1 MALLT
6 LHGASLS
13 FSDFP
18 LLDHAE
24 LTIERGERLCLVGRN
39 GAGKSTLM
47 KVIASE
53 LPLDDGRLVLQQDLK
68 VTRLEQDPPASSEI
82 TVFDYAAEG
91 LAGVGELLKQYHHVS
106 HALAHDPSDANIR
119 TMSQLQE
126 QLDYQN
132 GWQYE
137 TRINQVL
144 TLLDLDPDVTLDSL
158 SGGWLRKVALARAL
172 ACDPDLLLLDEPT
185 NHLDIDAINW
195 LEEFLKDFRGAIVFI
210 SHDRE
215 FIHKLATRII
225 DLDRGVITSWP
236 GNYDEYLQGKE
247 EWLRVEE
254 LKNAEF
260 DRKLAQEEVWVRQG
274 IKARRTRNE
283 GRVRALKAMRME
295 RTQRREL
302 QGKAKLQL
310 DEAGRSGKL
319 VFESEGLGLDFGDRT
334 LFQGLDLQVLRGD
347 KIALVGPNG
356 CGKSTLIKLLLGQ
369 LEATRGSVRQGTN
382 LEVAYFDQYR
392 EQLDPEKTV
401 VDNVGE
407 GKQEVMVRGRSR
419 HILGYL
425 QDFLFEPKRARTPV
439 KALSGGEKNRLLL
452 AKLFLKPS
460 NLLILDEPTND
471 LDVETLEL
479 LEELLAD
486 YPGTLL
492 LVSHDRRFI
501 DNTVTGCWLF
511 EGDGRISDYVGGYA
525 DMTATRAQQQS
536 QLAAQQAVKQPQSKA
551 PEPVVTQA
559 PVAAKQKKLSYK
571 LQLELDNLPARLEQL
586 EAELDAL
593 QTEINHPGFFSLPAE
608 QTQTKLDALNAA
620 EAALEQA
627 FSRWEELE
635 ALKHQD

>member
-6 LHGASLS
+6 LHGACLS

-18 LLDHAE
+18 LLDNAE
-24 LTIERGERLCLVGRN
+24 LSIERGERLCLVGRN

-47 KVIASE
+47 KVIAGE
-53 LPLDDGRLVLQQDLK
+53 LPLDDGRMVSQQDLK
-68 VTRLEQDPPASSEI
+68 VTRLEQDPPASSEL
-82 TVFDYAAEG
+82 TVFDYTAEG
-91 LAGVGELLKQYHHVS
+91 LAGVGELLKQYHHIS
-106 HALAHDPSDANIR
+106 MELAHDPSDANIR
-119 TMSQLQE
+119 IMSELQE

-132 GWQYE
+132 GWQFE
-137 TRINQVL
+137 TRISQVL
-144 TLLDLDPDVTLDSL
+144 TLLNLNPDATLDSL

-185 NHLDIDAINW
+185 NHLDIEAINW
-195 LEEFLKDFRGAIVFI
+195 LETFLKDFRGAIVFI

-225 DLDRGVITSWP
+225 DLDRGEITSWP
-236 GNYDEYLQGKE
+236 GNYDQYLQGKE

-283 GRVRALKAMRME
+283 GRVRALEAMRME
-295 RTQRREL
+295 RSQRREL
-302 QGKAKLQL
+302 QGKAKLQM
-310 DEAGRSGKL
+310 DDVNRSGKL
-319 VFESEGLGLDFGDRT
+319 VFETEGLGLDFGDRT
-334 LFQGLDLQVLRGD
+334 LFKGLDLQVLRGD

-369 LEATRGSVRQGTN
+369 LTPSRGMVKGGTK
-382 LEVAYFDQYR
+382 LDVAYFDQYR
-392 EQLDPEKTV
+392 DQLDPEQTV
-401 VDNVGE
+401 MENVGE

-452 AKLFLKPS
+452 AKLVLKPS

-492 LVSHDRRFI
+492 LV
-501 DNTVTGCWLF
+501 
-511 EGDGRISDYVGGYA
+511 
-525 DMTATRAQQQS
+525 
-536 QLAAQQAVKQPQSKA
+536 
-551 PEPVVTQA
+551 
-559 PVAAKQKKLSYK
+559 
-571 LQLELDNLPARLEQL
+571 
-586 EAELDAL
+586 
-593 QTEINHPGFFSLPAE
+593 
-608 QTQTKLDALNAA
+608 
-620 EAALEQA
+620 
-627 FSRWEELE
+627 
-635 ALKHQD
+635 

>member
-1 MALLT
+1 M
-6 LHGASLS
+6 
-13 FSDFP
+13 
-18 LLDHAE
+18 
-24 LTIERGERLCLVGRN
+24 
-39 GAGKSTLM
+39 
-47 KVIASE
+47 
-53 LPLDDGRLVLQQDLK
+53 
-68 VTRLEQDPPASSEI
+68 
-82 TVFDYAAEG
+82 
-91 LAGVGELLKQYHHVS
+91 
-106 HALAHDPSDANIR
+106 
-119 TMSQLQE
+119 
-126 QLDYQN
+126 
-132 GWQYE
+132 
-137 TRINQVL
+137 
-144 TLLDLDPDVTLDSL
+144 
-158 SGGWLRKVALARAL
+158 
-172 ACDPDLLLLDEPT
+172 
-185 NHLDIDAINW
+185 
-195 LEEFLKDFRGAIVFI
+195 
-210 SHDRE
+210 
-215 FIHKLATRII
+215 
-225 DLDRGVITSWP
+225 
-236 GNYDEYLQGKE
+236 
-247 EWLRVEE
+247 
-254 LKNAEF
+254 
-260 DRKLAQEEVWVRQG
+260 WVRQG

-283 GRVRALKAMRME
+283 GRVRALEAMRME
-295 RTQRREL
+295 RSQRREL
-302 QGKAKLQL
+302 QGKAKLQM
-310 DEAGRSGKL
+310 DDVNRSGKL
-319 VFESEGLGLDFGDRT
+319 VFETEGLGLDFGDRT

-369 LEATRGSVRQGTN
+369 LEPSRGLVKGGTK

-392 EQLDPEKTV
+392 DQLDPEQTV
-401 VDNVGE
+401 MDNVGE

-525 DMTATRAQQQS
+525 DMMATRAQQS
-536 QLAAQQAVKQPQSKA
+536 TQLAAKAAQVKT
-551 PEPVVTQA
+551 PEPVV
-559 PVAAKQKKLSYK
+559 VASPAASKVKKLSYK

-586 EAELDAL
+586 ETELNAL
-593 QTEINHPGFFSLPAE
+593 QAEVNHPGFFALPSD
-608 QTQTKLDALNAA
+608 QTQLKLDALNAA

>member
-1 MALLT
+1 MPST
-6 LHGASLS
+6 GW
-13 FSDFP
+13 
-18 LLDHAE
+18 
-24 LTIERGERLCLVGRN
+24 
-39 GAGKSTLM
+39 KS
-47 KVIASE
+47 
-53 LPLDDGRLVLQQDLK
+53 
-68 VTRLEQDPPASSEI
+68 SSKI
-82 TVFDYAAEG
+82 
-91 LAGVGELLKQYHHVS
+91 
-106 HALAHDPSDANIR
+106 
-119 TMSQLQE
+119 
-126 QLDYQN
+126 
-132 GWQYE
+132 
-137 TRINQVL
+137 
-144 TLLDLDPDVTLDSL
+144 
-158 SGGWLRKVALARAL
+158 
-172 ACDPDLLLLDEPT
+172 
-185 NHLDIDAINW
+185 
-195 LEEFLKDFRGAIVFI
+195 FRGAIVFI

-525 DMTATRAQQQS
+525 DMMATRAQQLS
-536 QLAAQQAVKQPQSKA
+536 QLAAQQAAKQPQSKA
-551 PEPVVTQA
+551 PEPVVTQV